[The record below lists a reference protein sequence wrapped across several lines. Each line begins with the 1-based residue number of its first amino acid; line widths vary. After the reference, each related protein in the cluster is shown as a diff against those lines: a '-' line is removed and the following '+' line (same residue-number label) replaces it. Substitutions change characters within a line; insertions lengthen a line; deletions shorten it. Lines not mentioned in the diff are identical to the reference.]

1 MQAPALLIR
10 EAALTKEEA
19 SDISIS
25 RYPLAKSH
33 AALEYD
39 EACDEAAL
47 DSREEKETGQ
57 GGYLPLS

>member
-1 MQAPALLIR
+1 MQAPALLVR

-19 SDISIS
+19 NDLSICG
-25 RYPLAKSH
+25 YPLAKSN
-33 AALEYD
+33 AALEHD
-39 EACDEAAL
+39 EARDEAAL